1 MRRLLLCASA
11 LLAMQLQAEVK
22 VTNLSVE
29 GRKDQP
35 LGLDV
40 QVPRLGWQLVAD
52 ADETNV
58 LQTGYHILV
67 ASHPDTLTLDRGD
80 LWDAEVSTD
89 QSLWIDYMGI
99 PLKPNQRVY
108 WKVRASYTAGPVA
121 YDAVYNSKR
130 DMKRAKK
137 AKTSKV
143 TPPIPYYTAWSDV
156 SMWGAGLLNEGNW
169 KGQWIGYDHANYWD
183 VEDVHS
189 RLSAR
194 YFRTSWPRAEKGIK
208 QATLHI
214 CGLGVYEAYI
224 NGRKVGRD
232 MLAPAP
238 TNYDKSIIYNT
249 YDVTDLLLRPKEAG
263 RTNIDAPCLNGLG
276 ITVSNGRY
284 YTMQQG
290 KKKYKIRNFGY
301 PKLRANLIIEY
312 IDGTQETITTN
323 EKQWLM
329 TCDGPI
335 RSSNEY
341 DGEIYD
347 ARHEFS
353 DDFQLGE
360 GTTLHTW
367 AGPYMQE
374 WKDDK
379 WTAPERCEIPDGWL
393 RGNTTPNMQV
403 IDTLGIKNSIITRDG
418 RLLIDFGQN
427 FAGNVLVN
435 IEQLKLQEGDTLRV
449 RWAEKLV
456 SPIGAPWTPE
466 QSRLSNGPG
475 YCLTDTSELYVEN
488 LRNAE
493 STDLYI
499 SRGKDH
505 GYWTPLFCYHGGRF
519 VEITISPANGAL
531 NSPLSTLN
539 TTLNSKLSTLNS
551 TKGLVISDPME
562 TLYTFETPNPL
573 LNQIIN
579 NAFWGV
585 RSNYKGMP
593 VDCPQ
598 RDERQPWVGDHSMG
612 CWGESYL
619 MDNRAL
625 YLKWMQDLEDSQKSD
640 GTLPGV
646 APAYWNY
653 YNDDI
658 SWPSVF
664 VFGADMLYT
673 QYGDVEAIRRHY
685 PAMRRW
691 VMHFWNEHRD
701 PKKGVVKA
709 DKYADWCCPPEAPEL
724 IHSQDPN
731 RVTDG
736 VLIGSCY
743 LYRLFQDMMKF
754 DDILAARIAQASDKQ
769 RIEYAREGLTI
780 ELLEADREEYRQIR
794 TSLREAINRE
804 FLNDLTRPDDPKAGR
819 SPSSMTAPDNHILY
833 PDSIFYSNNSVTAN
847 LLPWAFGIV
856 PDEHAATVERWI
868 MRKHLLL
875 PGATPEL
882 KNIDGHIQCGVI
894 GMSWLLRGLA
904 DMGRMDVAYMLAT
917 VHSYPSWG
925 YMVEHGATTIWEL
938 WNGDTANPK
947 MNSGNHIML
956 LGDLIPWCMEDIVGI
971 KSAAPGFKQ
980 IRFAPHFELE
990 ELPSAQGSYK
1000 TPYGLA
1006 SSRWE
1011 KDDRQLVWDITV
1023 PCNTT
1028 AQVVLPFNAIV
1039 PSGTL
1044 ADTQT
1049 SKKVN
1054 EKLSMINSRLRLHTI
1069 QLGSGQHHLVI
1080 DLDPALPARD
1090 YYKGGAYERQHAD
1103 SLAHDRQGI
1112 LCDQFVYDFTTAA
1125 HPSVHSA
1132 SVAELNNGD
1141 LLATF
1146 FLGAREGAPDVCIYT
1161 ARKPKD
1167 ATDWEPLQLVANG
1180 DLRQGAKTYGT
1191 EIDSTLTEPIVTNVN
1206 RKACYNPVLFQI
1218 PDGDLLLFYKIGK
1231 NVRDWTGYMMR
1242 SSDDGKTWSDP
1253 RAELAV
1259 ASHPTPSSQLSPVQC
1274 SDSLLGAIKNQPIYL
1289 PAGFRCANGTVLEH
1303 GRILSP
1309 SSKETGT
1316 ASKEKSGKWR
1326 SYIEVS
1332 EDDGYTWALYGP
1344 VPQASHIGTIQPAL
1358 LVHPDGRIQML
1369 CRTHRPSDNEAH
1381 YARIA
1386 TAFSDD
1392 GGLTWGEMQL
1402 IEDLPNNN
1410 SGIGAVTLKDGTFAL
1425 VYNPFSLVPG
1435 PDKPLRNPCCIATS
1449 HDGLHWE
1456 HRLTLESSPIS
1467 QYSYP
1472 SLLMGSDGTL
1482 HAIYTWRRQ
1491 GIKYQRFEIK

>member
-1 MRRLLLCASA
+1 MKHTALFLS
-11 LLAMQLQAEVK
+11 LLALNAHAAVNI
-22 VTNLSVE
+22 TNLSVE
-29 GRKDQP
+29 GRTDQP

-52 ADETNV
+52 ANEKNV
-58 LQTGYHILV
+58 YQLGYHLLV
-67 ASHPDTLTLDRGD
+67 ASHPDTLALDRGD
-80 LWDAEVSTD
+80 LWDVTADSD
-89 QSLWIDYMGI
+89 QNLWIDYQGT

-108 WKVRASYTAGPVA
+108 WKVKGSYQLAPLAATTPAEP
-121 YDAVYNSKR
+121 
-130 DMKRAKK
+130 AKK
-137 AKTSKV
+137 GKKGKTLQRPV
-143 TPPIPYYTAWSDV
+143 RYTTAWSEV
-156 SMWGAGLLNEGNW
+156 SSWGAGLLNEGNW
-169 KGQWIGYDHANYWD
+169 KGQWIGYDHANVWD

-194 YFRTSWPRAEKGIK
+194 YFRTTWQRSQKAIR

-214 CGLGVYEAYI
+214 AGLGVYEAYV
-224 NGRKVGRD
+224 NGQKVGND
-232 MLAPAP
+232 VLAPAP

-249 YDVTDLLLRPKEAG
+249 YDVTPLLLATKTAG
-263 RTNIDAPCLNGLG
+263 NTRGEDCLGVM
-276 ITVSNGRY
+276 VSNGRY

-290 KKKYKIRNFGY
+290 KKKYKIRTFGY

-312 IDGTQETITTN
+312 ADGTQETISTN
-323 EKQWLM
+323 EKGWLM
-329 TCDGPI
+329 SCDGPI

-347 ARHEFS
+347 ARREFTS
-353 DDFQLGE
+353 SSANGDLQPWAQTGDFSPE
-360 GTTLHTW
+360 GW
-367 AGPYMQE
+367 F
-374 WKDDK
+374 
-379 WTAPERCEIPDGWL
+379 APERCEIPDGHL

-403 IDTLGIKNSIITRDG
+403 IDRVSPIGGIITRDD
-418 RLLIDFGQN
+418 RLVIDFGQN
-427 FAGNVLVN
+427 LAGWMRVPVG
-435 IEQLKLQEGDTLRV
+435 QLGLQQGDTLQLRF
-449 RWAEKLV
+449 AEKLIA
-456 SPIGAPWTPE
+456 PIGLPWTAE
-466 QSRLSNGPG
+466 ESAHSNGPG
-475 YCLTDTSELYVEN
+475 YCLTDTAELYYDN
-488 LRNAE
+488 LRNADV
-493 STDLYI
+493 TDWYI
-499 SRGKDH
+499 ASGKEDKEQTWAPRFTYH
-505 GYWTPLFCYHGGRF
+505 GYRFAEMRVLRHAQAQVPEPKQKGRKP
-519 VEITISPANGAL
+519 VTVAAAPAPVAAFSASLVDGILAHTV
-531 NSPLSTLN
+531 SE
-539 TTLNSKLSTLNS
+539 
-551 TKGLVISDPME
+551 VISDPME
-562 TLYTFETPNPL
+562 TLYTFKTPNKL
-573 LNQIIN
+573 LNKIIT

-619 MDNRAL
+619 MNNHDL
-625 YLKWMQDLEDSQKSD
+625 YQKWMQDLEDSQKSD

-646 APAYWNY
+646 APAFWNY

-664 VFGADMLYT
+664 IFGADMLYT
-673 QYGDVEAIRRHY
+673 QYGDLEAIRRHY

-701 PKKGVVKA
+701 PKTGVVKA
-709 DKYADWCCPPEAPEL
+709 DKYADWCCPPESPEL

-794 TSLREAINRE
+794 ASLREAINRE

-847 LLPWAFGIV
+847 LLPWVFGIV

-938 WNGDTANPK
+938 WNGDTANPR

-1006 SSRWE
+1006 ASHWQ
-1011 KDDRQLVWDITV
+1011 KDDRQLTWDITV

-1028 AQVVLPFNAIV
+1028 AQVVLPYNAV
-1039 PSGTL
+1039 LNQMVDGGFGYDAQHKTFC
-1044 ADTQT
+1044 
-1049 SKKVN
+1049 
-1054 EKLSMINSRLRLHTI
+1054 
-1069 QLGSGQHHLVI
+1069 LGSGTHHLVI
-1080 DLDPALPARD
+1080 DLDPALPVRD
-1090 YYKGGAYERQHAD
+1090 YYIGGAYERQHAD

-1112 LCDQFVYDFTTAA
+1112 VCDQFVYDFTTAA
-1125 HPSVHSA
+1125 HPSCHSA
-1132 SVAELNNGD
+1132 SIAELPNGD

-1146 FLGAREGAPDVCIYT
+1146 FLGAREAAPDVCIYT
-1161 ARKPKD
+1161 ARKPKG
-1167 ATDWEPLQLVANG
+1167 ATNWEPLQLVANG
-1180 DLRQGAKTYGT
+1180 DLRPGAKTYGT
-1191 EIDSTLTEPIVTNVN
+1191 EIDSTLTEPIVNNVN

-1242 SSDDGKTWSDP
+1242 SSDGGKTWSDP
-1253 RAELAV
+1253 RAELAL
-1259 ASHPTPSSQLSPVQC
+1259 ASNPTPSAQLSPVQC

-1289 PAGFRCANGTVLEH
+1289 PAGFRCANGTVLQR

-1344 VPQASHIGTIQPAL
+1344 VPEASHIGTIQPAL
-1358 LVHPDGRIQML
+1358 LVHLDGRIQML
-1369 CRTHRPSDNEAH
+1369 CRTHRPTDAEAH

-1386 TAFSDD
+1386 TAFSED

-1410 SGIGAVTLKDGTFAL
+1410 SGIDAVTLPDGTFAL
-1425 VYNPFSLVPG
+1425 VYNPFSLVPS

-1449 HDGLHWE
+1449 RDGLHWE
-1456 HRLTLESSPIS
+1456 HRITLESSPIS

-1472 SLLMGSDGTL
+1472 SLLLGNDGTL

-1491 GIKYQRFEIK
+1491 GIKYQQFELK